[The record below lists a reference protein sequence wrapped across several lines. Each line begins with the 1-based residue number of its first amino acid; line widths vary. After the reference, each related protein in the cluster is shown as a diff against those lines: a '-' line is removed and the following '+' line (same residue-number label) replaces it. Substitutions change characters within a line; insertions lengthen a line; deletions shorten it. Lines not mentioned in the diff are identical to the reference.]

1 MFTWSAPSRAPV
13 STLPQHRLDSRG
25 LGTTATTRVLR
36 HVLSKPP
43 ETQLKLGSVTTSPPP
58 PPPPP
63 PPPLLLLLLLV
74 VVVLVNSRAP
84 PRAHRI

>member
-58 PPPPP
+58 PPPPL
-63 PPPLLLLLLLV
+63 PLLLLLLLLL